1 MSPRPWPMVPVES
14 VPPEPRTVID
24 YDFKEPVPGLMLCP
38 CGPGQGCER
47 HGTHPRRD
55 VPHSTR
61 SGVGRVGALR
71 WRSC

>member
-1 MSPRPWPMVPVES
+1 MSPRPWPTVPQKPVRRS
-14 VPPEPRTVID
+14 GTVVDDLGAVLPGVP
-24 YDFKEPVPGLMLCP
+24 LCP

-71 WRSC
+71 GRSC

>member
-1 MSPRPWPMVPVES
+1 MSPRAWPTAPREPEPVTGTLLDDSGTPLPS
-14 VPPEPRTVID
+14 VP
-24 YDFKEPVPGLMLCP
+24 LCP

-55 VPHSTR
+55 VPHTTR

-71 WRSC
+71 ARS